1 MASLQRR
8 KVKGYY
14 YWYIVESRRINGK
27 PRPVTIAYLGSIEKI
42 LDMAQNGVI
51 VNNVKSFSHGA
62 VYALWNIA
70 KKNNILDIL
79 EASFPKQKRDGL
91 SRATSILLSAI
102 YRAIYPGSKNEFAQ
116 WVKKTTLPS
125 IVKFD
130 PEKIDSQHFWDQM
143 NGIDEKMLSKAE
155 DAISKSILKKYD
167 ISPEKLALD
176 YTNYFTYID
185 TNNKKSNITQRGH
198 NKQKRNDL
206 RQFSLA
212 LVTTKEFTI
221 PLCSHV
227 YEGNVN
233 DISIFPKYLKQIK
246 KRVSKYSDINN
257 ITLIYDKGSISKE
270 NLKIIDNPDNK
281 INYICGFSMNS
292 CKDLYEIPKNEYI
305 KVFVKGSE
313 INCYRLTK
321 QIWGKEREC
330 ILTYSSELMMGQYNG
345 LMNTISKKVEKLM
358 ELKKQLNNK
367 NSRISRKATDI
378 DTKITNILSGD
389 YGKDI
394 IEVVR
399 TGVRKIKDINFHIN
413 EEKITSICE
422 KYFGKKLLIT
432 TQKDWST
439 EEIIEAYLDQ
449 YNTENIFKDT
459 KNVHHFSIRPQYHF
473 TDPNVRVHT
482 FCCLLGL
489 MLTSVLKK
497 ELSDKGIKIEN
508 KKLIDTLVD
517 IRQSYLMTSNKKR
530 KWGLDVKK
538 VIENMNDEEE
548 KIWEYLKPVLES

>member
-257 ITLIYDKGSISKE
+257 ITLIYDKGSI
-270 NLKIIDNPDNK
+270 L
-281 INYICGFSMNS
+281 
-292 CKDLYEIPKNEYI
+292 
-305 KVFVKGSE
+305 
-313 INCYRLTK
+313 
-321 QIWGKEREC
+321 
-330 ILTYSSELMMGQYNG
+330 
-345 LMNTISKKVEKLM
+345 
-358 ELKKQLNNK
+358 
-367 NSRISRKATDI
+367 
-378 DTKITNILSGD
+378 
-389 YGKDI
+389 
-394 IEVVR
+394 
-399 TGVRKIKDINFHIN
+399 
-413 EEKITSICE
+413 
-422 KYFGKKLLIT
+422 
-432 TQKDWST
+432 
-439 EEIIEAYLDQ
+439 
-449 YNTENIFKDT
+449 
-459 KNVHHFSIRPQYHF
+459 
-473 TDPNVRVHT
+473 
-482 FCCLLGL
+482 
-489 MLTSVLKK
+489 
-497 ELSDKGIKIEN
+497 
-508 KKLIDTLVD
+508 
-517 IRQSYLMTSNKKR
+517 
-530 KWGLDVKK
+530 
-538 VIENMNDEEE
+538 
-548 KIWEYLKPVLES
+548 LKPA

>member
-1 MASLQRR
+1 MA
-8 KVKGYY
+8 
-14 YWYIVESRRINGK
+14 
-27 PRPVTIAYLGSIEKI
+27 
-42 LDMAQNGVI
+42 
-51 VNNVKSFSHGA
+51 
-62 VYALWNIA
+62 
-70 KKNNILDIL
+70 
-79 EASFPKQKRDGL
+79 
-91 SRATSILLSAI
+91 
-102 YRAIYPGSKNEFAQ
+102 
-116 WVKKTTLPS
+116 
-125 IVKFD
+125 
-130 PEKIDSQHFWDQM
+130 
-143 NGIDEKMLSKAE
+143 
-155 DAISKSILKKYD
+155 
-167 ISPEKLALD
+167 
-176 YTNYFTYID
+176 
-185 TNNKKSNITQRGH
+185 
-198 NKQKRNDL
+198 
-206 RQFSLA
+206 
-212 LVTTKEFTI
+212 
-221 PLCSHV
+221 
-227 YEGNVN
+227 
-233 DISIFPKYLKQIK
+233 
-246 KRVSKYSDINN
+246 
-257 ITLIYDKGSISKE
+257 
-270 NLKIIDNPDNK
+270 
-281 INYICGFSMNS
+281 
-292 CKDLYEIPKNEYI
+292 
-305 KVFVKGSE
+305 
-313 INCYRLTK
+313 
-321 QIWGKEREC
+321 
-330 ILTYSSELMMGQYNG
+330 
-345 LMNTISKKVEKLM
+345 
-358 ELKKQLNNK
+358 LKKQLNNK

-449 YNTENIFKDT
+449 YNIENIFKDT

-538 VIENMNDEEE
+538 VIEDMNDEEE